1 MWLPVRKP
9 GAALTDRPMRDAASL
24 TLIASIVEA
33 KDGDELFARIRKAA
47 IALGFERV
55 LVGVQIQLPTM
66 EPIQHVMSGWPD
78 EYQLLYAERNYLF
91 KDPTVAHCQT
101 HSDPIVWK
109 PDIYSEHSYEVMEEA
124 RRFGL
129 SHGMSVPVHESPR
142 IKSMVSLARDK
153 RLDDDPRE
161 TQLLLAGGNVLA
173 NCAHV
178 ATSKLV
184 VPALLAQERP
194 KLTPREREI
203 MQYVAN
209 GKGSEVIGDILGLS
223 KATIEFHVKNALR
236 KLGVASRL
244 QGVARAVALGLVH

>member
-1 MWLPVRKP
+1 
-9 GAALTDRPMRDAASL
+9 MRDSASL

-33 KDGDELFARIRKAA
+33 TDSDELFLRIRKAA
-47 IALGFERV
+47 IGLGFEKV
-55 LVGVQIQLPTM
+55 LVGVQVQLPAM
-66 EPIQHVMSGWPD
+66 EPVQHVMSGWP
-78 EYQLLYAERNYLF
+78 EPYQAMYTERNYVL
-91 KDPTVAHCQT
+91 KDPTVAYCQT
-101 HSDPIVWK
+101 HTTPIVWT
-109 PDIYSEHSYEVMEEA
+109 PDIYSERSYEMMEEA

-129 SHGMSVPVHESPR
+129 SHGMSIPVHESPR
-142 IKSMVSLARDK
+142 IKSMVSLARDQ
-153 RLDDDPRE
+153 RLDLDERE
-161 TQLLLAGGNVLA
+161 RQLLIAGGNVLA

-194 KLTPREREI
+194 KLTPRELEV
-203 MQYVAN
+203 MQYVAH

-223 KATIEFHVKNALR
+223 KPTIEFHVKNALR

>member
-1 MWLPVRKP
+1 
-9 GAALTDRPMRDAASL
+9 MRDAASL
-24 TLIASIVEA
+24 TLIASIIEA
-33 KDGDELFARIRKAA
+33 PDGDELFRRIRQAA
-47 IALGFERV
+47 IGLGFEKV
-55 LVGVQIQLPTM
+55 LVGVQIHLPTM
-66 EPIQHVMSGWPD
+66 EPIQHVMSGWPED
-78 EYQLLYAERNYLF
+78 YQQLYAERNYVF

-101 HSDPIVWK
+101 HATPIVWT
-109 PDIYSEHSYEVMEEA
+109 PDIYSERSYEVMEEA

-129 SHGMSVPVHESPR
+129 NHGMSVPVHESPR
-142 IKSMVSLARDK
+142 IKSMISLARDK
-153 RLDDDPRE
+153 RLDEDPRE
-161 TQLLLAGGNVLA
+161 RQLLLAGGNVLA
-173 NCAHV
+173 SCAHV
-178 ATSKLV
+178 ATAKLM
-184 VPALLAQERP
+184 VPAMLAQERP